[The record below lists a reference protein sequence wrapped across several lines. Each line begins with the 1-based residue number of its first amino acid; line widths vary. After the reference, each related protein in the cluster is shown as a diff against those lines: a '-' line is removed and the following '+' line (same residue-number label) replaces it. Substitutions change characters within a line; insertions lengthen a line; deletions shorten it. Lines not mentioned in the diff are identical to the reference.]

1 VDRSMTFAL
10 VFVCCMTLSVTL
22 VAVLLGVLVTQPLQ
36 RLTGGMCALT
46 AGDTIRA
53 RASAADRSRF
63 TELHRAQRSYQSLVD
78 AMEAFGKYVPL
89 TVVQGLLGGTI
100 LPQLGMEERSLA
112 VGFMDVEDFTAL
124 CESTKVTEMV
134 AATSRLFDMCCDR
147 IAESKGTIDKFI
159 GDCIMGFWGAPVALP
174 RAALHAAEAVLN
186 ILTHL
191 HKTPVVVEKHHRLQ
205 LRVGLHFGRCLVGN
219 FGASGRWDYTVMG
232 DVVNTASRLEGLNKQ
247 FRTRCLITGA
257 IREQTAAA
265 EHLACRIRSMGDVV
279 LLGKKVPV
287 PVYELLVAPAPDPSG
302 WAEAVTAFQRGQTRR
317 AAAYLGALIGDV
329 AAEQLTCDIIATAPG
344 GPFVRQMRTK

>member
-1 VDRSMTFAL
+1 
-10 VFVCCMTLSVTL
+10 
-22 VAVLLGVLVTQPLQ
+22 
-36 RLTGGMCALT
+36 
-46 AGDTIRA
+46 
-53 RASAADRSRF
+53 
-63 TELHRAQRSYQSLVD
+63 
-78 AMEAFGKYVPL
+78 
-89 TVVQGLLGGTI
+89 
-100 LPQLGMEERSLA
+100 
-112 VGFMDVEDFTAL
+112 
-124 CESTKVTEMV
+124 
-134 AATSRLFDMCCDR
+134 
-147 IAESKGTIDKFI
+147 
-159 GDCIMGFWGAPVALP
+159 VALP
-174 RAALHAAEAVLN
+174 RAALRTAEAVLE
-186 ILTHL
+186 ILTSL
-191 HKTPVVVEKHHRLQ
+191 EATPVVVGKRHRLQ
-205 LRVGLHFGRCLVGN
+205 LRGGLHYGKCLVGN

-287 PVYELLVAPAPDPSG
+287 PVYELLVAPVEDPRG
-302 WAEAVTAFQRGQTRR
+302 WAEAVRAFSVGQARS